1 MNIPTIYLI
10 TGANRGIGK
19 GLVQRLLQQS
29 SATIIAAV
37 RNPSDSI
44 SKSLEDLPRSRD
56 TKLII
61 VKIDASVPT
70 DAKDAVASLHQQ
82 GITSIDVVF
91 ANAGIYEGVH
101 SVLQTPIDDTAHHFK
116 VNVLGPLALL
126 QATADLLKA
135 SPTGE
140 PTFIATSSE
149 LGSIGLADVMLKT
162 NEAASPY
169 GATKAM
175 LNWFIKRVALEEP
188 WLTSYAIHP
197 GLVETDL
204 TSTIE
209 NLKELNPISVDTSVN
224 GILEILNRVETKDL
238 NGTFRNYNGS
248 ILPW

>member
-1 MNIPTIYLI
+1 
-10 TGANRGIGK
+10 
-19 GLVQRLLQQS
+19 
-29 SATIIAAV
+29 
-37 RNPSDSI
+37 
-44 SKSLEDLPRSRD
+44 
-56 TKLII
+56 
-61 VKIDASVPT
+61 VPT
-70 DAKDAVASLHQQ
+70 DAKDAVASLRGQ
-82 GITSIDVVF
+82 GVTSIDVVF

-101 SVLQTPIDDTAHHFK
+101 SVLQTPLEDTTHHFN

-135 SPTGE
+135 SQTGV

-149 LGSIGLADVMLKT
+149 LGSVGLADVMLKT
-162 NEAASPY
+162 NKAASPY

-175 LNWFIKRVALEEP
+175 LNWFIKRAAVEEP

-209 NLKELNPISVDTSVN
+209 NLGDLNPISVDTSAN
-224 GILEILNRVETKDL
+224 GILDTFRRFEAKDL
-238 NGTFRNYNGS
+238 NGTFRNYDGS